1 MKQIII
7 SILIV
12 AMFSLCACGKTEN
25 PVQLE
30 SAPIIL
36 PESESV
42 SETTAE
48 LVEPYIVSII
58 DRSEAEHLDVA
69 TAEEVFFEDDL
80 NRYIFPNII
89 SHHVI
94 VTYSDGSSEPIIEAL
109 KAGRAS
115 IGDLDRFGIN
125 YSAENKTSGPAVLI
139 SITDETG
146 ERPLEDAVEYFYEDL
161 AYRYYF
167 SNIKSEHIIVRYSD
181 GTAESVVTALQD
193 RRITISDLDRFG
205 IEYFKDPLPFVIT
218 ELNGK
223 ANWELTSEKS
233 GELRTILQNLEW
245 QEGTTRCAV
254 DYSMMSEGVEYLY
267 HSSCGTVADLENQRF
282 CTLSEEDQDF
292 MRNILPL
299 QEMKPGEQSFESL
312 IGCTLAWTS
321 LDDDIGLSS
330 FSDIANELPWLY
342 SSYIEQHKKEVR
354 AIQFTSNDILILM
367 STYPIENM
375 EAYIKYIDIQLEQT
389 LTPDSEAIYTDITS
403 DFTII
408 IISEDH
414 CTEIL
419 NALNNA
425 FVGYWPE

>member
-1 MKQIII
+1 MKRIII
-7 SILIV
+7 FLFLIV
-12 AMFSLCACGKTEN
+12 WIGLSACSNTDNAAQTDEATT
-25 PVQLE
+25 PSQAQE
-30 SAPIIL
+30 P
-36 PESESV
+36 V

-69 TAEEVFFEDDL
+69 TAEEVFYEDEI

-94 VTYSDGSSEPIIEAL
+94 VTYSDGISEPIIEAL
-109 KAGRAS
+109 EAGRAS
-115 IGDLDRFGIN
+115 ISDLNRFQIDYAVESKN
-125 YSAENKTSGPAVLI
+125 GPKILVA
-139 SITDETG
+139 ITDDSANY
-146 ERPLEDAVEYFYEDL
+146 PLNEAVEYFYEDSI
-161 AYRYYF
+161 YRYSF
-167 SNIKSEHIIVRYSD
+167 NAGKSSHIIAHYSD
-181 GTAESVVTALQD
+181 GFSESITNALQE
-193 RRITISDLDRFG
+193 RRITIEDLDHFG
-205 IEYFKDPLPFVIT
+205 IEYFKKPQPFLIT

-223 ANWELTSEKS
+223 ANWQLTEAKSEELQI
-233 GELRTILQNLEW
+233 ILQNLEW
-245 QEGTTRCAV
+245 QEGSTRCAV
-254 DYSMMSEGVEYLY
+254 DYSLLAEGVEYLY
-267 HSSCGTVADLENQRF
+267 HSTCGTVIDLENQKF
-282 CTLSEEDQDF
+282 CTLSDDNQQFMLDLLPNEEMQ
-292 MRNILPL
+292 
-299 QEMKPGEQSFESL
+299 PGEQSFESL